1 MTPLRSVAAWVP
13 PGSSF
18 RQAMRESES
27 SRRHTATSWIPA
39 FAGMTIHLNDKFG
52 MRRTWFGC
60 FRIKVGGLHI
70 NDSVHVFDTAPGDQH
85 AIAAKL
91 AKEFTTSRRHL
102 KSAHFGLV

>member
-1 MTPLRSVAAWVP
+1 
-13 PGSSF
+13 
-18 RQAMRESES
+18 MRESNPVVGT
-27 SRRHTATSWIPA
+27 RHSKFPR
-39 FAGMTIHLNDKFG
+39 GMTIHLNDKFG

-91 AKEFTTSRRHL
+91 AKEFTTSGRHL
-102 KSAHFGLV
+102 KSAHFGLA